1 MTKRL
6 MSGFVAVF
14 FLSACATEWGY
25 KMRTGSEVYAPVPAE
40 RVDILFGGSPRPYKQ
55 IGIVSVLG
63 GAFSSDVAMLRKLRK
78 AAADVGADAVI
89 VTAQYQGLMTAPG
102 SQTTLGSATTTGT
115 ITPMGY
121 GASVNAATR
130 STATTVGM
138 PAMAFSYPKNQGIAI
153 KYLDAT
159 PSNR

>member
-1 MTKRL
+1 MWL
-6 MSGFVAVF
+6 C
-14 FLSACATEWGY
+14 LPNCE
-25 KMRTGSEVYAPVPAE
+25 
-40 RVDILFGGSPRPYKQ
+40 
-55 IGIVSVLG
+55 
-63 GAFSSDVAMLRKLRK
+63 K
-78 AAADVGADAVI
+78 AAADLGADAVI
-89 VTAQYQGLMTAPG
+89 VTGQYQGLMTAPG

-153 KYLDAT
+153 KYLDAA
-159 PSNR
+159 PSRR